1 MELKV
6 RDAAGAREL
15 LNALGLE
22 ELVVGGAMV

>member
-22 ELVVGGAMV
+22 ELVVGGALV